1 MTVPMV
7 WRAEGAMIRTS
18 LRGPVPAA
26 MLLASVSI
34 STTAG
39 ATIEDDLPPRD
50 EPTSLIA
57 GKLALV
63 PKLHLEASIL
73 ERSPVSLALPVVG
86 QVGPLKE
93 IGRPRARQLTLDG
106 NGMFDA
112 NTSVQIDATAQAR
125 ARQGWQA
132 IGRVAFPGRHLRLV
146 VGIGYE
152 MPYANTGFVPEGS
165 SSLVL

>member
-1 MTVPMV
+1 
-7 WRAEGAMIRTS
+7 MIRTS

-26 MLLASVSI
+26 LLLASVSI

-39 ATIEDDLPPRD
+39 AANEDDFPSRD
-50 EPTSLIA
+50 EPTPMIA

-73 ERSPVSLALPVVG
+73 QRSPVSLTLLGVG
-86 QVGPLKE
+86 HGGALKE
-93 IGRPRARQLTLDG
+93 SGRPRARQLTLES
-106 NGMFDA
+106 NGMFDPSM
-112 NTSVQIDATAQAR
+112 SVQIDATAQAR
-125 ARQGWQA
+125 GRQRWQTV
-132 IGRVAFPGRHLRLV
+132 GRVAFPGRHLRLI

-152 MPYANTGFVPEGS
+152 MPYANTGFVPDGS

>member
-1 MTVPMV
+1 
-7 WRAEGAMIRTS
+7 MIRTS

-26 MLLASVSI
+26 VLLASVSI

-39 ATIEDDLPPRD
+39 AASEDDLPPRD
-50 EPTSLIA
+50 EPTPLIA

-63 PKLHLEASIL
+63 PKLHLEVSIL
-73 ERSPVSLALPVVG
+73 ERAPVSLALPAAGHVG
-86 QVGPLKE
+86 ALKE
-93 IGRPRARQLTLDG
+93 IGRPRARQLTLEG

-112 NTSVQIDATAQAR
+112 STSVQIDATAQAR
-125 ARQGWQA
+125 GRQRWQTV
-132 IGRVAFPGRHLRLV
+132 GRVAFPGRHLRLI

-152 MPYANTGFVPEGS
+152 MPYANTGFVPDGS

>member
-1 MTVPMV
+1 
-7 WRAEGAMIRTS
+7 MIRTS
-18 LRGPVPAA
+18 LRGPLPAA

-39 ATIEDDLPPRD
+39 AAIGDDLPPRD
-50 EPTSLIA
+50 EPTPLIA

-63 PKLHLEASIL
+63 PRLHLEASIL
-73 ERSPVSLALPVVG
+73 ERAPVWLALPAMG

-125 ARQGWQA
+125 SRQGWQTT
-132 IGRVAFPGRHLRLV
+132 GRVAFPGRHLRLI

-165 SSLVL
+165 SSLLL

>member
-1 MTVPMV
+1 
-7 WRAEGAMIRTS
+7 MIRKS

-26 MLLASVSI
+26 VLLASVSI

-39 ATIEDDLPPRD
+39 ATSEDDLPPRD
-50 EPTSLIA
+50 ESTPLIA

-73 ERSPVSLALPVVG
+73 ERAPVSLALP
-86 QVGPLKE
+86 GPGHDGALEE
-93 IGRPRARQLTLDG
+93 IGRPRTRQLTLEG
-106 NGMFDA
+106 AGMFDPA
-112 NTSVQIDATAQAR
+112 TSVQVDATAQAR
-125 ARQGWQA
+125 GRERWQA
-132 IGRVAFPGRHLRLV
+132 VGRVAFPGRHLRLI

-152 MPYANTGFVPEGS
+152 MPYANTGFVPDGS

>member
-1 MTVPMV
+1 
-7 WRAEGAMIRTS
+7 MIRTS
-18 LRGPVPAA
+18 LRDPMPAA

-34 STTAG
+34 SMTAG
-39 ATIEDDLPPRD
+39 AAMGDDLPPRE
-50 EPTSLIA
+50 EPSPLIA

-63 PKLHLEASIL
+63 PRLHLDASIV
-73 ERSPVSLALPVVG
+73 ERAPVSLALPEVG
-86 QVGPLKE
+86 RVGPPKE

-106 NGMFDA
+106 NGMFDVS
-112 NTSVQIDATAQAR
+112 TSLQIDATAQAR
-125 ARQGWQA
+125 GRQGWQTT
-132 IGRVAFPGRHLRLV
+132 GRVAFPGRHLRLV